1 MRRATK
7 PGHSF
12 HVGIGHFYPRSPC
25 GERPV
30 VYGAGFAHGE
40 ISIHALLAESD
51 QGLPHLDIRALD
63 FYPRSPCGERRRKQ
77 QVHELW
83 LGFLS
88 TLSLRRATIC
98 GRSATTC
105 ARFLSTLSLRR
116 ATGAALWRADRLADF
131 YPRSPCGERP
141 SPQPQLPSCLGFLS
155 TLSLRRATSTNLS
168 LSISNGISIHAL
180 LAESDAVACGC
191 MMDAV
196 LFLSTLSLRRAT
208 ALRLVALLL
217 FSISIHA
224 LLAESDLPAPYCGS
238 GHPISIHALLAES
251 DGSLPAVR
259 RRSGHFYPRSP
270 CGERPAVM
278 MCWARGQYFYPR
290 SPCGER
296 RTPGALF
303 HLVLTFLS
311 TLSLRRATQLRKAS
325 DGGLIISI
333 HALLAES
340 DGFCHYYTSNS

>member
-1 MRRATK
+1 MSTRRSGPSWRHFYPRSPCGERPLSSAMSRWACLFLSTLSLRRATK

-141 SPQPQLPSCLGFLS
+141 GKPSVRKASRWISIHALLAESDQISGSRFPVRNVFLS
-155 TLSLRRATSTNLS
+155 TLSLRRATPGT
-168 LSISNGISIHAL
+168 
-180 LAESDAVACGC
+180 
-191 MMDAV
+191 
-196 LFLSTLSLRRAT
+196 
-208 ALRLVALLL
+208 
-217 FSISIHA
+217 
-224 LLAESDLPAPYCGS
+224 PAAG
-238 GHPISIHALLAES
+238 
-251 DGSLPAVR
+251 
-259 RRSGHFYPRSP
+259 
-270 CGERPAVM
+270 
-278 MCWARGQYFYPR
+278 
-290 SPCGER
+290 
-296 RTPGALF
+296 T
-303 HLVLTFLS
+303 T
-311 TLSLRRATQLRKAS
+311 
-325 DGGLIISI
+325 
-333 HALLAES
+333 
-340 DGFCHYYTSNS
+340 

>member
-131 YPRSPCGERP
+131 YPRSPCGERHGAP
-141 SPQPQLPSCLGFLS
+141 CSPNLTYQISIHALLAESDMVTPHRCATSPAFLS
-155 TLSLRRATSTNLS
+155 TLSLRRATTFGASFSRCITFLSTLS
-168 LSISNGISIHAL
+168 LRRATAPAKAAANDGGISIHAL
-180 LAESDAVACGC
+180 LAESDNLQAAHYWCN
-191 MMDAV
+191 AQ
-196 LFLSTLSLRRAT
+196 FLSTLSLRRAT
-208 ALRLVALLL
+208 RRSVKL
-217 FSISIHA
+217 FHQNYISIHA
-224 LLAESDLPAPYCGS
+224 LLAESDLAPHS
-238 GHPISIHALLAES
+238 
-251 DGSLPAVR
+251 
-259 RRSGHFYPRSP
+259 
-270 CGERPAVM
+270 
-278 MCWARGQYFYPR
+278 
-290 SPCGER
+290 
-296 RTPGALF
+296 
-303 HLVLTFLS
+303 
-311 TLSLRRATQLRKAS
+311 
-325 DGGLIISI
+325 
-333 HALLAES
+333 
-340 DGFCHYYTSNS
+340 

>member
-1 MRRATK
+1 MSTRRSGPSWRHFYPRSPCGERPLSSAMSRWACLFLSTLSLRRATLLTGYC
-7 PGHSF
+7 PVHD
-12 HVGIGHFYPRSPC
+12 IDFYPRSPC

-131 YPRSPCGERP
+131 YPRSPCGERH
-141 SPQPQLPSCLGFLS
+141 
-155 TLSLRRATSTNLS
+155 LRVLDGSKS
-168 LSISNGISIHAL
+168 SIISIHAL
-180 LAESDAVACGC
+180 LAESDSFAPKPK
-191 MMDAV
+191 
-196 LFLSTLSLRRAT
+196 TKAT
-208 ALRLVALLL
+208 
-217 FSISIHA
+217 ISIHA
-224 LLAESDLPAPYCGS
+224 LLAESDVSMRIDMGNNIDFYPRSPCGERRRGCWAMLS
-238 GHPISIHALLAES
+238 PWPISIHALLAES
-251 DGSLPAVR
+251 DKLTAR
-259 RRSGHFYPRSP
+259 QSGRLLD
-270 CGERPAVM
+270 
-278 MCWARGQYFYPR
+278 FYPR

-296 RTPGALF
+296 RLGWE
-303 HLVLTFLS
+303 V
-311 TLSLRRATQLRKAS
+311 
-325 DGGLIISI
+325 
-333 HALLAES
+333 
-340 DGFCHYYTSNS
+340 

>member
-1 MRRATK
+1 MGTNMQDIQFLSTLSLRRATLLFWGEQYGGKISIHALLAESDGASNNPQHLPLAISIHALLAESDHVNPAQRAVMAAFLSTLSLRRATK

-141 SPQPQLPSCLGFLS
+141 GKPSVRKAS
-155 TLSLRRATSTNLS
+155 RW
-168 LSISNGISIHAL
+168 ISIHAL
-180 LAESDAVACGC
+180 LAESDRRCPATGQTASHFYPRSPCGERP
-191 MMDAV
+191 MMLSMGAILI

-208 ALRLVALLL
+208 PPGLLHSL
-217 FSISIHA
+217 GGVISIHA
-224 LLAESDLPAPYCGS
+224 LLAESDKA
-238 GHPISIHALLAES
+238 
-251 DGSLPAVR
+251 D
-259 RRSGHFYPRSP
+259 SP
-270 CGERPAVM
+270 TK
-278 MCWARGQYFYPR
+278 W
-290 SPCGER
+290 
-296 RTPGALF
+296 T
-303 HLVLTFLS
+303 
-311 TLSLRRATQLRKAS
+311 AT
-325 DGGLIISI
+325 
-333 HALLAES
+333 
-340 DGFCHYYTSNS
+340 